1 MSNMIQQTTR
11 PQNLADVA
19 VDAAAGGPFGV
30 LVREFLDYFAS
41 LTSDVARATSLMT
54 APAILNGRVPG
65 GAMMDA
71 YLAAVAE
78 KLSWDRHMETPEWA
92 YGSERFLSEP
102 WFAASDTPGLRPLLL
117 LESPVMFR
125 RRNLFVSINA
135 LERARR

>member
-1 MSNMIQQTTR
+1 MIHQKTHTQS
-11 PQNLADVA
+11 LADIADCV
-19 VDAAAGGPFGV
+19 AAGGSFGI

-41 LTSDVARATSLMT
+41 LTSDVARAASLEA

-78 KLSWDRHMETPEWA
+78 KLSWERHRETPEWA

-125 RRNLFVSINA
+125 RRNLFVSANA
-135 LERARR
+135 LERA